1 MLRRDMRRAILT
13 GLVIAATLTGCGGS
27 ESIAVGWKTH
37 HVDDGGFSIEVPAGW
52 RTVAKIDPKA
62 LDAFVADNPEF
73 GSFKEVLAGGLIKLL
88 AFDPDA
94 SNGFATNVNVVV
106 HALGETMPLSE
117 YARQTAAVLRRL
129 DPVRV
134 SLVRLPAGRCARFS
148 YEHQTQVN
156 GALRWLTFLQYGFVR
171 GGSEY
176 VVTFTT
182 LSSQRA
188 RYRTTFARS
197 ARSFSFD

>member
-1 MLRRDMRRAILT
+1 MRRAVITL
-13 GLVIAATLTGCGGS
+13 LVLAATITACGGS
-27 ESIAVGWKTH
+27 KSVAGGWRTH
-37 HVDDGGFSIEVPAGW
+37 HVDDGGFSIETPAAW
-52 RTVAKIDPKA
+52 RTAEKFDPEA

-73 GSFKEVLAGGLIKLL
+73 APFKDVLNGGLIKLL
-88 AFDPDA
+88 ALDPDA

-106 HALGETMPLSE
+106 HSLGGTIPLSE
-117 YARQTAAVLRRL
+117 YARQSAASLRQL
-129 DPVRV
+129 DSVDV

-156 GALRWLTFLQYGFVR
+156 GRLMWLAFLQYGFVR

-176 VVTFTT
+176 VITFTT
-182 LSSQRA
+182 PSLLRA
-188 RYRTTFARS
+188 RYRTTFDRS